1 MRVATVIFA
10 TLALTPAIAAAE
22 DKKTDAK
29 DPDRIIC
36 ERQKSTES
44 RVATKRVCMT
54 AAEWDERRREDR
66 DAIEKGQRQ
75 ARGPSGS

>member
-1 MRVATVIFA
+1 MRVATVMFA
-10 TLALTPAIAAAE
+10 VLALTPAIAAAE
-22 DKKTDAK
+22 EKKDAK
-29 DPDRIIC
+29 DPNRIIC

-54 AAEWDERRREDR
+54 AAEWDERKREDR

>member
-1 MRVATVIFA
+1 MRVATIIFA
-10 TLALTPAIAAAE
+10 AIALVPAIAAAE

-29 DPDRIIC
+29 DPNRMIC

-54 AAEWDERRREDR
+54 AAEWEQRRREDR
-66 DAIEKGQRQ
+66 EEIEKGQRQ
-75 ARGPSGS
+75 ARGPSGG

>member
-10 TLALTPAIAAAE
+10 ALALVPAIAAAE
-22 DKKTDAK
+22 DKKADTK
-29 DPDRIIC
+29 DPNRMIC

-66 DAIEKGQRQ
+66 EAIEKGQRQ
-75 ARGPSGS
+75 ARGPSGG

>member
-10 TLALTPAIAAAE
+10 ALALVPAIAAAE
-22 DKKTDAK
+22 DKKADTK
-29 DPDRIIC
+29 DPNRMIC

-54 AAEWDERRREDR
+54 AAEWDERKREDR
-66 DAIEKGQRQ
+66 EAIEKGQRQ
-75 ARGPSGS
+75 ARGPSGG